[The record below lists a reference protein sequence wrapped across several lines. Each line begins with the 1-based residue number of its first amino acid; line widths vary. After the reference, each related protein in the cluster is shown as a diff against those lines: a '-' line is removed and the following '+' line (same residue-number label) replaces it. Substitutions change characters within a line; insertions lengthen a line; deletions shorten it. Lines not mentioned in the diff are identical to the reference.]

1 MENYVFKT
9 SFPLPR
15 GTPPLKVFVNE
26 IVWPIPQDKC
36 LKLLLAIYECI
47 KIAVSFV
54 LIVLYRMVFKCE
66 ICCYLS
72 MVGKKNMIVSKY
84 TQWMDKSLP
93 VVCNTWMHVA
103 WYWQWQWQSNLL
115 FHSLLCTLTV
125 MVVQLSKPPR
135 RRWWHRQQH
144 IIQSMAKYRENIA
157 NKLNSSPVFT
167 VSLLGVCEVNAV
179 WTCRTME

>member
-1 MENYVFKT
+1 MVNDSHGKLRIQNHFSTAK
-9 SFPLPR
+9 R
-15 GTPPLKVFVNE
+15 NPPLKVFVNE

-54 LIVLYRMVFKCE
+54 LIVLYRMVFKWRNMLLFINGRE
-66 ICCYLS
+66 
-72 MVGKKNMIVSKY
+72 KNMIVSKY

-135 RRWWHRQQH
+135 RRWWHQQQH
-144 IIQSMAKYRENIA
+144 IIQSMANIE
-157 NKLNSSPVFT
+157 KI
-167 VSLLGVCEVNAV
+167 LLIN
-179 WTCRTME
+179 